1 MQRKESCCAWILR
14 RYVFFSSIAKLH
26 HLEQYD
32 IITLPLSSV
41 ELSSHSFIYSISKI
55 TLGGRGNYFHF
66 TDEETE
72 KISHLLT
79 APDLHMQPCTR
90 SLPASLCRRQGQ
102 WTLGAGIPAA
112 ETNLRVA

>member
-41 ELSSHSFIYSISKI
+41 ELSSHSFIYSIFLTPVLPLFVAVII
-55 TLGGRGNYFHF
+55 T
-66 TDEETE
+66 
-72 KISHLLT
+72 
-79 APDLHMQPCTR
+79 Q
-90 SLPASLCRRQGQ
+90 
-102 WTLGAGIPAA
+102 
-112 ETNLRVA
+112 